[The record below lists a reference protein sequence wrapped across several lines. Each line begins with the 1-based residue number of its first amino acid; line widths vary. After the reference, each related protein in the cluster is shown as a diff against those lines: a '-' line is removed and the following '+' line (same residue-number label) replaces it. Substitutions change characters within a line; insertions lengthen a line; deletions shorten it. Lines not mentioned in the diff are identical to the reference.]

1 MLAAGTIGVL
11 MSVPGQTIGVSVFTD
26 FLLEALGLERLQLSL
41 AYLLGT
47 LAGAALLYFAGRLYD
62 RWGARAMA
70 VSAAAILGAVLWSL
84 SALEVRAG
92 GIRAMAYIT
101 LAFFA
106 LRFAGQG
113 VLTMVS
119 RNMVMKW
126 FDRRRGLANAFLG
139 VATSFGFSYAP
150 RLLDVFISLGYEVVV
165 GPELEDDRHNFEAL
179 NFPPDHPARDT
190 QDTFWTTDGRLLRT
204 HTSPMQVR
212 YMESHAPPFRVV
224 VPGRVFRNEAVDA
237 THEAQFHQLEALVVG
252 ERITMADLKGA
263 ITEMATALLGSG
275 TRTRL
280 LPTYFPFVEPG
291 AEFAIWWTHP
301 KTGREE
307 WLELGGCGMVHP
319 RVFEAVG
326 YEGVT
331 GFAFGFGIERLA
343 MVSYQV
349 SDIRDLFRGDLRL
362 LEQFRGVA

>member
-1 MLAAGTIGVL
+1 MTDDALHEIATAPDLRALQALRVRHLGKKGELTERLKGLGALPSDERRAVGAELHERKRALEGALDARRAELERMELDARLAA
-11 MSVPGQTIGVSVFTD
+11 
-26 FLLEALGLERLQLSL
+26 ERLDL
-41 AYLLGT
+41 T
-47 LAGAALLYFAGRLYD
+47 LPGERVPAGAHHLLSQ
-62 RWGARAMA
+62 
-70 VSAAAILGAVLWSL
+70 V
-84 SALEVRAG
+84 
-92 GIRAMAYIT
+92 T
-101 LAFFA
+101 H
-106 LRFAGQG
+106 
-113 VLTMVS
+113 
-119 RNMVMKW
+119 
-126 FDRRRGLANAFLG
+126 
-139 VATSFGFSYAP
+139 
-150 RLLDVFISLGYEVVV
+150 RLLDVFRSLGYEVVV
-165 GPELEDDRHNFEAL
+165 GPELEDDRHNFGAL
-179 NFPPDHPARDT
+179 NFPPEHPARDT

-212 YMESHAPPFRVV
+212 YMETHRPPFRVV

-252 ERITMADLKGA
+252 PRVTMADLKGA
-263 ITEMATALLGSG
+263 ITEMATALLGPG

-326 YEGVT
+326 YDDVT

-343 MVSYQV
+343 MVSYAV
-349 SDIRDLFRGDLRL
+349 PDIRDLYRGDLRL

>member
-1 MLAAGTIGVL
+1 MSPYAPPALSMAVFFGPNRDWSAMTDDTMKTIQQASDLRTLQALRVHYLGKKGVITEALKGLGALDPDARRAAGATINAQKRAIEMALDARKATLDRAELDARLAAERLDLTL
-11 MSVPGQTIGVSVFTD
+11 PGERLPAGAHHLLSQVTERLLGVFT
-26 FLLEALGLERLQLSL
+26 
-41 AYLLGT
+41 
-47 LAGAALLYFAGRLYD
+47 
-62 RWGARAMA
+62 
-70 VSAAAILGAVLWSL
+70 
-84 SALEVRAG
+84 
-92 GIRAMAYIT
+92 
-101 LAFFA
+101 
-106 LRFAGQG
+106 
-113 VLTMVS
+113 
-119 RNMVMKW
+119 
-126 FDRRRGLANAFLG
+126 
-139 VATSFGFSYAP
+139 
-150 RLLDVFISLGYEVVV
+150 SLGYEVVV
-165 GPELEDDRHNFEAL
+165 GPELEDDRHNFETL

-212 YMESHAPPFRVV
+212 YMETHRPPFKVV

-252 ERITMADLKGA
+252 ERVTMADLKGA
-263 ITEMATALLGSG
+263 ITEMSSALLGAN

-291 AEFAIWWTHP
+291 AEFAIWWQHP

-319 RVFEAVG
+319 KVFEAVG
-326 YEGVT
+326 YQGVT

-343 MVSYQV
+343 MVSYGV

-362 LEQFRGVA
+362 LQQFRGVA

>member
-1 MLAAGTIGVL
+1 M
-11 MSVPGQTIGVSVFTD
+11 TD
-26 FLLEALGLERLQLSL
+26 DTLHAIATAPDLRALQDLRVR
-41 AYLLGT
+41 LLGKKGELT
-47 LAGAALLYFAGRLYD
+47 EGLKSLGALPPDERRARGAALHERK
-62 RWGARAMA
+62 RAIEA
-70 VSAAAILGAVLWSL
+70 
-84 SALEVRAG
+84 ALEARKAALERAELDA
-92 GIRAMAYIT
+92 RLAAERLDLT
-101 LAFFA
+101 LPGE
-106 LRFAGQG
+106 RVPAGAHHL
-113 VLTMVS
+113 LTQVT
-119 RNMVMKW
+119 N
-126 FDRRRGLANAFLG
+126 
-139 VATSFGFSYAP
+139 
-150 RLLDVFISLGYEVVV
+150 RLLDVFASLGYEVVV
-165 GPELEDDRHNFEAL
+165 GPELEDDRHNFGAL
-179 NFPPDHPARDT
+179 NFPPD
-190 QDTFWTTDGRLLRT
+190 RLLRT

-212 YMESHAPPFRVV
+212 YMESHEPPFRVV

-326 YEGVT
+326 YAGVT

>member
-1 MLAAGTIGVL
+1 MNDDILGQIAAAPDQRELQALRVR
-11 MSVPGQTIGVSVFTD
+11 
-26 FLLEALGLERLQLSL
+26 LLGKKGELTERLKSL
-41 AYLLGT
+41 GALPPDARRT
-47 LAGAALLYFAGRLYD
+47 VGAALHERK
-62 RWGARAMA
+62 RAVEA
-70 VSAAAILGAVLWSL
+70 
-84 SALEVRAG
+84 ALEARRAALE
-92 GIRAMAYIT
+92 RAELDARLAAERLDLT
-101 LAFFA
+101 LPGE
-106 LRFAGQG
+106 RVPAGAHHL
-113 VLTMVS
+113 LTQVT
-119 RNMVMKW
+119 N
-126 FDRRRGLANAFLG
+126 
-139 VATSFGFSYAP
+139 
-150 RLLDVFISLGYEVVV
+150 RLLDVFTSLGYEVVV
-165 GPELEDDRHNFEAL
+165 GPELEDDRHNFGAL

-212 YMESHAPPFRVV
+212 YMETQRPPFRVV

-263 ITEMATALLGSG
+263 ITEMATALLGAG

-301 KTGREE
+301 KSGREE

>member
-1 MLAAGTIGVL
+1 MDPAPTLDDTLAAIAAAPDERALHELRVRVLGKKGTL
-11 MSVPGQTIGVSVFTD
+11 T
-26 FLLEALGLERLQLSL
+26 EALKGLAALDPEARRTVGRELHARKAAIEAAVDARKEALER
-41 AYLLGT
+41 
-47 LAGAALLYFAGRLYD
+47 AALDARLAAERVD
-62 RWGARAMA
+62 LTLPGAR
-70 VSAAAILGAVLWSL
+70 VP
-84 SALEVRAG
+84 AG
-92 GIRAMAYIT
+92 GHH
-101 LAFFA
+101 L
-106 LRFAGQG
+106 
-113 VLTMVS
+113 LTQV
-119 RNMVMKW
+119 
-126 FDRRRGLANAFLG
+126 
-139 VATSFGFSYAP
+139 TH
-150 RLLDVFISLGYEVVV
+150 RLLDVFRSLGYDVAV
-165 GPELEDDRHNFEAL
+165 GPELEDDHHNFEAL
-179 NFPPDHPARDT
+179 NFPPEHPARDT

-212 YMESHAPPFRVV
+212 YMRAHTPPLKVV

-252 ERITMADLKGA
+252 ERVTMADLRGA
-263 ITEMATALLGSG
+263 ITEMATALLGAG

-280 LPTYFPFVEPG
+280 QPSYFPFVEPG

-319 RVFEAVG
+319 NVFRAVG

-343 MVSYQV
+343 MVSTGV
-349 SDIRDLFRGDLRL
+349 TDIRDLYRGDVRV

>member
-1 MLAAGTIGVL
+1 M
-11 MSVPGQTIGVSVFTD
+11 TD
-26 FLLEALGLERLQLSL
+26 DTLHAIATAPDLRALQDLRVR
-41 AYLLGT
+41 LLGKKGELT
-47 LAGAALLYFAGRLYD
+47 EGLKSLGALPPDERRARGAALHERK
-62 RWGARAMA
+62 RAIEA
-70 VSAAAILGAVLWSL
+70 
-84 SALEVRAG
+84 ALEARKAALERAELDA
-92 GIRAMAYIT
+92 RLAAERLDLT
-101 LAFFA
+101 LPGE
-106 LRFAGQG
+106 RVPAGAHHL
-113 VLTMVS
+113 LTQVT
-119 RNMVMKW
+119 N
-126 FDRRRGLANAFLG
+126 
-139 VATSFGFSYAP
+139 
-150 RLLDVFISLGYEVVV
+150 RLLDVFASLGYEVVV
-165 GPELEDDRHNFEAL
+165 GPELEDDRHNFGAL

-212 YMESHAPPFRVV
+212 YMESHEPPFRVV

-326 YEGVT
+326 YAGVT